1 MNLSL
6 SQIHS
11 CINKCLTSQ
20 KVLKITAPGHN
31 MWQICNLVCPP
42 LPPCGRIAI
51 FLSHLAIWL
60 PFCTEVH
67 LLTSDVALSGIA

>member
-20 KVLKITAPGHN
+20 MVLKIIAPGN

-42 LPPCGRIAI
+42 LSPCGRLSI
-51 FLSHLAIWL
+51 FLPHLAIWL
-60 PFCTEVH
+60 PFCSEVH